1 MTIPDRRQAY
11 DKLEVIVISL
21 NEKAE
26 SRNRLSGMLNT
37 LLSPTLPV
45 EEKKR
50 KLEEEYGISM
60 KRKQKEE
67 VQIMCNLS
75 EWVAELGRSEGI
87 ELGRSEGIELG
98 RSEGIELGRSAER
111 ELIATKMLVSGSYS
125 DDEIVMLSD
134 ISEEQLSQ
142 LKMNMR

>member
-60 KRKQKEE
+60 KRKMKEE

-75 EWVAELGRSEGI
+75 EWVA